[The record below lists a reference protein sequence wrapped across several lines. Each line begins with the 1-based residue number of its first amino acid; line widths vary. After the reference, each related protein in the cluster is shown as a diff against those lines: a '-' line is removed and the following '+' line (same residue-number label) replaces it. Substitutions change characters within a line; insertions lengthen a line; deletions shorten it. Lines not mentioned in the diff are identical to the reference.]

1 MLFIFIS
8 KGVSN
13 IFKAKLVEMVME
25 RICNKE
31 KVVRVVRH
39 LDELVALKE
48 IGYLREVRPAGNKP
62 VIIQINRAKA
72 KDIVEYADK
81 LKHTQMEH

>member
-39 LDELVALKE
+39 LD
-48 IGYLREVRPAGNKP
+48 
-62 VIIQINRAKA
+62 
-72 KDIVEYADK
+72 
-81 LKHTQMEH
+81 